1 MDDMETVVFNSGGR
15 AIHATFSD
23 KGLCGMR
30 YEDRESK
37 ATSKLP
43 GPAAHLKEELDRYFA
58 GIPISF
64 TTALDLDEV
73 TGFRRKVYEEL
84 RRIPYGTTASYGEI
98 AERAGSPNGARA
110 VGQANRRNPIGIII
124 A

>member
-1 MDDMETVVFNSGGR
+1 METVVFNSGGR
-15 AIHATFSD
+15 VIHATFSD
-23 KGLCGMR
+23 KGLCVMHWAG
-30 YEDRESK
+30 RESK
-37 ATSKLP
+37 TKSKLS
-43 GPAAHLKEELDRYFA
+43 GMAGHLKEELDRYFA

-64 TTALDLDEV
+64 TTPIDLDDV

-98 AERAGSPNGARA
+98 AERAGKPGGARA
-110 VGQANRRNPIGIII
+110 VGQANSRNPIGILL

>member
-1 MDDMETVVFNSGGR
+1 METVVFNSCGR

-23 KGLCGMR
+23 KGLCGMHWK
-30 YEDRESK
+30 DRESK
-37 ATSKLP
+37 AASKLS
-43 GPAAHLKEELDRYFA
+43 GPAAHLKEELDLYFA

-64 TTALDLDEV
+64 TTPLDLDEV

-84 RRIPYGTTASYGEI
+84 RRIPYGRTASYGEI
-98 AERAGSPNGARA
+98 AKRAGKPGGARA
-110 VGQANRRNPIGIII
+110 VGQANSRNPIGIII